1 MADAK
6 DFLFEIGTE
15 EMPSAP
21 LNNAVKQLGHSDQC
35 ADDAGIQADGVGQV
49 NHNER
54 GEERIDHVARNIAG
68 SVSDLVI
75 PF

>member
-1 MADAK
+1 MRLVDHRAK
-6 DFLFEIGTE
+6 EDVGD
-15 EMPSAP
+15 
-21 LNNAVKQLGHSDQC
+21 AVKQLGHSDQC

-54 GEERIDHVARNIAG
+54 GEERINYVARNIAG
-68 SVSDLVI
+68 AVTDLVI